1 MNPESWIK
9 SSRIDC
15 SSILYGTSYQI
26 LNKLKYI
33 QNFASVPAITSR
45 LSSETYHWLP
55 DPKQTQ
61 YKVCL
66 LTHRS
71 LHNPGAQAPSAS
83 PHCSTT
89 TTNIPSCS
97 LYSSHA
103 SLLSLPFRTLYQPW
117 ATEPYPYLPP
127 PSGDCLT
134 SKHIRDFTDQFVFKS
149 LANTHPSKTATV

>member
-1 MNPESWIK
+1 MNPEPCIK
-9 SSRIDC
+9 SSRTDYC
-15 SSILYGTSYQI
+15 SSVLYGTSHQI

-33 QNFASVPAITSR
+33 QNFASVPAITSP
-45 LSSETYHWLP
+45 LSSETSHRLP
-55 DPKQTQ
+55 VAKQTQ
-61 YKVCL
+61 FKVCL

-71 LHNPGAQAPSAS
+71 LHNPGGQAPSAS

-89 TTNIPSCS
+89 TTIPSCS

-127 PSGDCLT
+127 PSGTVSYQNT
-134 SKHIRDFTDQFVFKS
+134 SEIS
-149 LANTHPSKTATV
+149 LISSCSNH